1 MVLSPQ
7 HPGTIPE
14 DAQQQVTQNVDSAFQ
29 ESSGP
34 QIKSLCESETLL
46 KATASS
52 EVVHAT
58 TGGDPKLGKEDER
71 NDSSQTQ
78 GTETGGTSEETEGDD
93 DLKKDEYGTESGDDT
108 ESDSEVI

>member
-1 MVLSPQ
+1 MALSPQ

-14 DAQQQVTQNVDSAFQ
+14 DAQQQVTQNVDGAFQ

-34 QIKSLCESETLL
+34 QMESLCESETPL

-58 TGGDPKLGKEDER
+58 TGGDPKLGKKDEK

-78 GTETGGTSEETEGDD
+78 GTETGGVSEETEGDD
-93 DLKKDEYGTESGDDT
+93 DLKKDEDGTESGDET